1 MIFSRNNDDALK
13 VICNNRKWQL
23 LTFNENL
30 ERSGTVFCIYCQKS
44 FMFNLKLSSIKTFN
58 QIFQIEISQFT
69 DASLKSV
76 ICVLTIERKLNMGI
90 YFVQMQ

>member
-1 MIFSRNNDDALK
+1 
-13 VICNNRKWQL
+13 
-23 LTFNENL
+23 
-30 ERSGTVFCIYCQKS
+30 
-44 FMFNLKLSSIKTFN
+44 MFNLKLSSIKTFN

-90 YFVQMQ
+90 YFVQMQWKRYSSVESARKKHMIQTAFKDTRCYLHMIVKL